1 MLIFIV
7 RRFFVSS
14 LLSIENFNL
23 HITCRRATMRNNH
36 SAIPVTN
43 LSIPALFQQRVKD
56 TPSSPAYHFFD
67 HFKTQ
72 WRTLT
77 WAEMEK
83 RVSQW
88 SAALDSEELRPGDRV
103 ALMIPNGINWVCF
116 DLAAQSLG
124 LIVVPLFA
132 NDRPENVSYILEHT
146 SSKLLLCNDSTF
158 WQELSR
164 LQKAD
169 TKKRPQ
175 RVIIAEPGDKT
186 TYDQGVTDLDDWLAE
201 AGAPAEYKMAAPDDL
216 ATIVYTS
223 GTTGRPKGVMLSHRN
238 ILENAA
244 GGLTSITIMTDDVF
258 LSFLPLSHM
267 LERTIGYYLPMIAG
281 SSIAYA
287 RSIQDLSEDL
297 VTIKPT
303 VLIAVP
309 RIFEKLHNKL
319 MIGVNKQSSLMRWLF
334 KLAITI
340 GWRSHLYRQHRQN
353 WSPNMLFQPILN
365 RLVGK
370 KVQARLG
377 GKLRVVISGGAALS
391 YEIAQKLIGLGLPI
405 YQGYGLTESSP
416 VISVNRVD
424 SNYPDTVGL
433 PLPGVSVK
441 LSEDGELLVRGS
453 SVMQGYWRNPEA
465 TAEVIDS
472 EGWLHTGDIT
482 ALIGDHLKIIGR
494 MKDILVLSNSE
505 KISPTDMETAI
516 GSDPLFEQSMIIG
529 EGRPYLTL
537 LAVLNQ
543 EMWQQLATTL
553 DISTEDSSL
562 ADEQV
567 RAEIMKRVEQCLQSF
582 PGYAWIKNISL
593 SLKPWTVEQGM
604 LTPTMKLRR
613 KNILSAMEDE
623 IDRMYQT

>member
-1 MLIFIV
+1 
-7 RRFFVSS
+7 
-14 LLSIENFNL
+14 
-23 HITCRRATMRNNH
+23 MRNNH

-67 HFKTQ
+67 HLESQ

-88 SAALDSEELRPGDRV
+88 SAALDSEELQPGDRV

-124 LIVVPLFA
+124 LIVVPLYA

-146 SSKLLLCNDSTF
+146 SSKLLLCNDPSF
-158 WQELSR
+158 WKELSS
-164 LQKAD
+164 LEKAD
-169 TKKRPQ
+169 TKRCPE

-186 TYDQGVTDLDDWLAE
+186 TYEQGVTDLDEWLAE
-201 AGAPAEYKMAAPDDL
+201 PVASGEYIMAAPDDL

-244 GGLTSITIMTDDVF
+244 GGLASITILADDVF

-267 LERTIGYYLPMIAG
+267 LERTAGYYLPMIAG

-297 VTIKPT
+297 ITIKPT
-303 VLIAVP
+303 ILVAVP
-309 RIFEKLHNKL
+309 RIFEQLHNKL
-319 MIGVNKQSSLMRWLF
+319 MIGVNKQSSLMRRLF

-340 GWRSHLYRQHRQN
+340 GWNSHLYRQHRQN
-353 WSPNMLFQPILN
+353 WSSEMLFQPILS

-391 YEIAQKLIGLGLPI
+391 YEIAQKLIGLGIPI

-433 PLPGVSVK
+433 PLPGVTVK
-441 LSEDGELLVRGS
+441 ISEDGELLVRGS
-453 SVMQGYWRNPEA
+453 CVMQGYWNNPEA
-465 TAEVIDS
+465 TAEVIDA
-472 EGWLHTGDIT
+472 EGWLHTGDVA

-562 ADEQV
+562 ANEQV
-567 RAEIMKRVEQCLQSF
+567 RAEIMKRVEQCLQAF

-593 SLKPWTVEQGM
+593 SLKPWTVEQGL
-604 LTPTMKLRR
+604 LTPTMKLKR